1 MDIKVEHV
9 EDLLWQEGI
18 EFEIVSRGDEISLC
32 VLGLGELVYVRPI
45 WSDDEG
51 ELIFDSSDI
60 YVYSG
65 DKFFGQIDSSSAEGL
80 VEELDK
86 ILENYR

>member
-18 EFEIVSRGDEISLC
+18 EFELISRGDEVSLC
-32 VLGLGELVYVRPI
+32 ILGLREFVHVKPI
-45 WSDDEG
+45 WPDEDG
-51 ELIFDSSDI
+51 ELIFDSNDI

-65 DKFFGQIDSSSAEGL
+65 DTFFGQIDSSSPEGL
-80 VEELDK
+80 VEELNE

>member
-18 EFEIVSRGDEISLC
+18 EFELISRGDEVSLC
-32 VLGLGELVYVRPI
+32 VLGLREFVYVKPI
-45 WSDDEG
+45 WPDDEG
-51 ELIFDSSDI
+51 ELIFDSSDV

-65 DKFFGQIDSSSAEGL
+65 ETFFGQIDPSSAEGL

-86 ILENYR
+86 ILEDYR